1 MEAVA
6 SNPSQLKMAADQMK
20 NMNDDQLKQAVNQSP
35 LVGGG
40 AVPTASAGA
49 GGGGLNQTTATG
61 VPANI
66 SKSQFQ
72 QATDQLTSMSPEQL
86 KQQAAMLRSM
96 PYSTL
101 RATNPQMANMTDSQ
115 IEQSIAQLEQ
125 MAANPEMVKMAAEQ
139 MKNMREEDFER
150 MKNMM
155 GGAFGSAPSGG
166 TSTTSAAATT
176 TSSSN
181 GTASNNNNAAPPDLA
196 GIDPSNMMNSLLSN
210 PEQLNTIVKTMKGN
224 PEMMKSIFMGQ
235 MGDRGTEAQK
245 EKMNKAIDSFVE
257 MDDAQLEKYLKVANG
272 VQRVASP
279 VVTAFGKV
287 KQTLGVSTKTLIII
301 INVMILAWFVG
312 LARWWM
318 LRNGGGDD
326 DSVIGDDIL
335 SRSQEE
341 VPEIIA
347 HDSEF

>member
-40 AVPTASAGA
+40 AA
-49 GGGGLNQTTATG
+49 GGGLNQTTATA

-115 IEQSIAQLEQ
+115 IEQSIKQLEQ

-139 MKNMREEDFER
+139 MKNMREEDFES

-166 TSTTSAAATT
+166 TSTAPAATP

-181 GTASNNNNAAPPDLA
+181 GTASSNNNSAAPPPDLA

-287 KQTLGVSTKTLIII
+287 KETLGVSTKTLIII

-326 DSVIGDDIL
+326 DSEIGDDIL

-341 VPEIIA
+341 VPEIIE

>member
-1 MEAVA
+1 
-6 SNPSQLKMAADQMK
+6 
-20 NMNDDQLKQAVNQSP
+20 
-35 LVGGG
+35 
-40 AVPTASAGA
+40 
-49 GGGGLNQTTATG
+49 
-61 VPANI
+61 
-66 SKSQFQ
+66 
-72 QATDQLTSMSPEQL
+72 
-86 KQQAAMLRSM
+86 
-96 PYSTL
+96 
-101 RATNPQMANMTDSQ
+101 
-115 IEQSIAQLEQ
+115 
-125 MAANPEMVKMAAEQ
+125 
-139 MKNMREEDFER
+139 
-150 MKNMM
+150 
-155 GGAFGSAPSGG
+155 
-166 TSTTSAAATT
+166 
-176 TSSSN
+176 
-181 GTASNNNNAAPPDLA
+181 
-196 GIDPSNMMNSLLSN
+196 MMNSLLSN

-224 PEMMKSIFMGQ
+224 PEMMRSIFMGQ

-318 LRNGGGDD
+318 LRNVGGDD

-335 SRSQEE
+335 TRSQEE

>member
-40 AVPTASAGA
+40 PVPTASAVA
-49 GGGGLNQTTATG
+49 GGGGLHQT
-61 VPANI
+61 NI

-166 TSTTSAAATT
+166 TSTSAAATT

-318 LRNGGGDD
+318 LRNVGGDD

-335 SRSQEE
+335 TRSQEE